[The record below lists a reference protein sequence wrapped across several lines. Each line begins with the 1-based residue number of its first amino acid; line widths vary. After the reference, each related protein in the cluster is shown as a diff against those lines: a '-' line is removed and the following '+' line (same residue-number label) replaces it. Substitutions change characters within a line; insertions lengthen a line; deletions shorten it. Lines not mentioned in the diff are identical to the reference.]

1 MSNNKNKNIKNN
13 KSLDKTIYVKDLSNE
28 IKKYDKK
35 KNTKKILIISLSIL
49 LILLVISLIY
59 YLNKE
64 HKEQVRLNNIKKEQE
79 IINNISN
86 HYNEFVITNKESNL
100 YNSNNEIIGI
110 ISKNVS
116 LSLDNTLINKDTKYF
131 KVKDFEDTYIEYS
144 DVEKLDNVVTYD
156 DRYKNYI
163 VFNENIITKDIT
175 SFYDKE
181 VL

>member
-1 MSNNKNKNIKNN
+1 MIKNIKNN

-79 IINNISN
+79 IINNISS
-86 HYNEFVITNKESNL
+86 YNRSHILNINKN
-100 YNSNNEIIGI
+100 II
-110 ISKNVS
+110 IS
-116 LSLDNTLINKDTKYF
+116 IN
-131 KVKDFEDTYIEYS
+131 
-144 DVEKLDNVVTYD
+144 
-156 DRYKNYI
+156 
-163 VFNENIITKDIT
+163 NI
-175 SFYDKE
+175 F
-181 VL
+181 